1 MTNQFIAHAEQ
12 PRTFADK
19 KGATKAIKRDLDKH
33 WTTHGDVLYETGFD
47 VKPTGD
53 RFGVVVYVDLTPD
66 AAAKLVGPELAGY
79 VIEPQLNSEPAPK
92 SADKP
97 AAPKKQPGKRK
108 TGEVNVAPMD
118 KPIPARANSKQ
129 QAMIDLLARDCVWDQ
144 RVVYYSDPDEKIVS
158 SVGMASLVGGCT
170 MDDLRAVC
178 VKKDGTPWDDNSIR
192 SGLYY
197 DVHQKGYG
205 VSTRIVDDVAHY
217 MLVLPEGYDAPLEA
231 RTPKT

>member
-1 MTNQFIAHAEQ
+1 MTNQFIAHADA

-33 WTTHGDVLYETGFD
+33 WSTHGDVLYETGFD

-66 AAAKLVGPELAGY
+66 AATKLVGPELSGY
-79 VIEPQLNSEPAPK
+79 VIEPQLKDEPKPK
-92 SADKP
+92 A
-97 AAPKKQPGKRK
+97 AAPAVAKKQPGKRK
-108 TGEVNVAPMD
+108 TGEINVAPMD
-118 KPIPARANSKQ
+118 SAIPARAGSKQ
-129 QAMIDLLARDCVWDQ
+129 QAIIDLLATDCVWDGVKDFFPKGTAHKAVQ
-144 RVVYYSDPDEKIVS
+144 GRVSK
-158 SVGMASLVGGCT
+158 VGGCT
-170 MDDLRAVC
+170 LEDLRTVC

-197 DVHQKGYG
+197 DVKQKGYG
-205 VSTRIVDDVAHY
+205 VTTRVVDNVAYY
-217 MLVLPEGYDAPLEA
+217 MLALPMAIEAPLPA